1 MAVEAIWRSEQLAYP
16 LASLL
21 RRYKIG
27 GEEFLV
33 LNREWGIHFSTL
45 QPPPAFSKEW
55 DMSIQIKDL
64 GAAVL
69 ATEYA
74 VRGPIVERAQELEK
88 QGREIIYCNIGNPQA
103 LGQKPITWLR
113 QLLALCEYPALMEI
127 AGGVFPSDAID
138 TARAILKGSQHGLG
152 AYSESKG
159 VHFIREAVAEFIRQR
174 DGTDADPEAIFLTDG
189 ASKGVQMILKLLI
202 ASHADGIMIP
212 IPQYP
217 LYSAT
222 ITLYEGRIVPYYL
235 DEADRWKLNRSM
247 LDDSLRAARA
257 KGTRVKAICI
267 INPGNPTGAVLDEKN
282 IAMVLE
288 FARQHGLAVL
298 ADEVYQENIYLPGDI
313 FVSFARVLEAR
324 GIKDVSLFSFHSCSK
339 GFWGE
344 CGMRGGYFEYRNV
357 PADVA
362 AQILKLQSV
371 SLCSNLAGQVAT
383 YAMVHPPK
391 PGGPSYDLYHR
402 EKTAILEELKKRAF
416 LLAEGLNKIDGISCN
431 AIAGAMYAFPR
442 IQLPKGMSDEEYCM
456 TLLEETGI
464 CVVPG
469 SGFGQVEGT
478 AHFRTTILP
487 PTEKIRQ
494 VVEKL
499 GAFHQAYARVKK

>member
-1 MAVEAIWRSEQLAYP
+1 M
-16 LASLL
+16 
-21 RRYKIG
+21 
-27 GEEFLV
+27 
-33 LNREWGIHFSTL
+33 
-45 QPPPAFSKEW
+45 
-55 DMSIQIKDL
+55 KDL

-74 VRGPIVERAQELEK
+74 VRGPIVARAQELEK
-88 QGREIIYCNIGNPQA
+88 QGREIIYCNIGNPQS

-113 QLLALCEYPALMEI
+113 QILALCEYPALMEL
-127 AGGVFPSDAID
+127 AGGVFPADAVE
-138 TARAILKGSQHGLG
+138 TARAILEGSRHGLG

-159 VHFIREAVAEFIRQR
+159 LRFIREAVAEFIRKR
-174 DGTDADPEAIFLTDG
+174 DGLGADPEAIFLTDG
-189 ASKGVQMILKLLI
+189 ASKGVQTILKLLL
-202 ASHADGIMIP
+202 AGPADGVMIP

-222 ITLYEGRIVPYYL
+222 ITLYGGRIVPYYL
-235 DEADRWKLNRSM
+235 DEADRWKLNRSK

-257 KGTRVKAICI
+257 QATRVKAICI

-288 FARQHGLAVL
+288 FAREHGLAVL
-298 ADEVYQENIYLPGDI
+298 ADEVYQENIYLPGDR
-313 FVSFARVLEAR
+313 FVSFARVLDAK
-324 GIKDVSLFSFHSCSK
+324 GIRDVSLFSFHSCSK
-339 GFWGE
+339 GFLGE
-344 CGMRGGYFEYRNV
+344 CGVRGGYFECRNV
-357 PADVA
+357 PEDVA
-362 AQILKLQSV
+362 AQILKLQSI

-383 YAMVHPPK
+383 YAMVHPPRL
-391 PGGPSYDLYHR
+391 GDPSYELYNR
-402 EKTAILEELKKRAF
+402 EKMAILEELKTRAA

-431 AIAGAMYAFPR
+431 VIAGAMYAIPR
-442 IQLPKGMSDEEYCM
+442 IALPAGKTDEDYCM
-456 TLLEETGI
+456 ELLEETGI

-478 AHFRTTILP
+478 AHFRITILP

-499 GAFHQAYARVKK
+499 RAFHEAYALVKH

>member
-1 MAVEAIWRSEQLAYP
+1 
-16 LASLL
+16 
-21 RRYKIG
+21 
-27 GEEFLV
+27 
-33 LNREWGIHFSTL
+33 
-45 QPPPAFSKEW
+45 
-55 DMSIQIKDL
+55 MSIQMKDL

-74 VRGPIVERAQELEK
+74 VRGPIVARAEELEK

-103 LGQKPITWLR
+103 LEQKPITWLR
-113 QLLALCEYPALMEI
+113 QLLALCEYPALMELAPKI
-127 AGGVFPSDAID
+127 FPADAVETAG
-138 TARAILKGSQHGLG
+138 AILKGSQHGLG

-159 VHFIREAVAEFIRQR
+159 VRFIREAVAEFIRQR
-174 DGTDADPEAIFLTDG
+174 DGISVDAEAIFLTDG
-189 ASKGVQMILKLLI
+189 ASKGVQTILRLLL
-202 ASHADGIMIP
+202 ASPADGILIP

-235 DEADRWKLNRSM
+235 DEADHWKLNRSM
-247 LDDSLRAARA
+247 LEESLRAARA
-257 KGTRVKAICI
+257 QGTRVKAICI

-298 ADEVYQENIYLPGDI
+298 ADEVYQEDIYLPGLK

-324 GIKDVSLFSFHSCSK
+324 KIDDVSLFSFHSCSK
-339 GFWGE
+339 GVLGE
-344 CGMRGGYFEYRNV
+344 CGVRGGYFECRNV
-357 PADVA
+357 PAEVA

-383 YAMVHPPK
+383 YAMVHPPQ
-391 PGGPSYDLYHR
+391 PGDPSYELYNR
-402 EKTAILEELKKRAF
+402 ETTGILEEMKTRAI
-416 LLAEGLNKIDGISCN
+416 LLAEGLNKIEGIACN

-442 IQLPKGMSDEEYCM
+442 ITLPAGKSDEDYCM
-456 TLLEETGI
+456 ALLEETGI

-469 SGFGQVEGT
+469 SGFGQAEGT

-499 GAFHQAYARVKK
+499 GVFHRAYALAKK

>member
-1 MAVEAIWRSEQLAYP
+1 M
-16 LASLL
+16 
-21 RRYKIG
+21 
-27 GEEFLV
+27 
-33 LNREWGIHFSTL
+33 
-45 QPPPAFSKEW
+45 
-55 DMSIQIKDL
+55 KDL

-74 VRGPIVERAQELEK
+74 VRGPIVERAQKLEK
-88 QGREIIYCNIGNPQA
+88 QGREIIYCNIGNPQS

-113 QLLALCEYPALMEI
+113 QLLALCQYPALMEM
-127 AGGVFPSDAID
+127 AGGVFPADAVEA
-138 TARAILKGSQHGLG
+138 ARAILKGSRHGVG

-159 VHFIREAVAEFIRQR
+159 LRFIREAVAEFIRQR
-174 DGTDADPEAIFLTDG
+174 DGVDADPEAIFLTDG
-189 ASKGVQMILKLLI
+189 ASKGVQTILKLLL
-202 ASHADGIMIP
+202 ASPTDGIMIP

-235 DEADRWKLNRSM
+235 DEADHWKLNRSM
-247 LDDSLRAARA
+247 LEESLRAARA
-257 KGTRVKAICI
+257 QDTRVKAICI

-288 FARQHGLAVL
+288 FAREHGLAVL
-298 ADEVYQENIYLPGDI
+298 ADEVYQENIYLPGDK

-324 GIKDVSLFSFHSCSK
+324 KIKDVSLFSFHSCSK
-339 GFWGE
+339 GFLGE
-344 CGMRGGYFEYRNV
+344 CGVRGGYFECRNV

-383 YAMVHPPK
+383 YAMVHPPR
-391 PGGPSYDLYHR
+391 PGDISYELYNR
-402 EKTAILEELKKRAF
+402 EKTAILEEMKKRAI
-416 LLAEGLNKIDGISCN
+416 LLAEGLNKIEGISCN
-431 AIAGAMYAFPR
+431 AIAGAMYAFPC
-442 IQLPKGMSDEEYCM
+442 ITLPVGKSDEDYCM
-456 TLLEETGI
+456 ALLEETGI

-494 VVEKL
+494 VAEKL
-499 GAFHQAYARVKK
+499 GAFHRAYALAKK